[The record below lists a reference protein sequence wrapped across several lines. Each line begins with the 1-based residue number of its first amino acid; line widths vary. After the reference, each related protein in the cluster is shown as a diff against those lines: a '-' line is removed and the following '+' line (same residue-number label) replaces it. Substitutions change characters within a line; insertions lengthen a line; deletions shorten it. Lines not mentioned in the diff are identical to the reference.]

1 MKKLFVLILLFPV
14 CMGLA
19 QNSGESEFSLEQ
31 AQNQEIYMQFD
42 KPFYLSGETVWYS
55 LFNMTADMHKL
66 IFGRRFMEL
75 ALIDRNK
82 QIVMK
87 ERIKVEDGRSAG
99 QFELPN
105 FLTTGNYMLV
115 VSYPFEDVENF
126 IYRRVVPVYNPN
138 EIISSEAEAARE
150 VTAQSAGNSA
160 LESEYAT
167 IVANKRSYGARERA
181 SVDINLKGF
190 SSADLSVVVRERSM
204 STEKQRDI
212 RSIMLDPANPEVNA
226 TLTSVERTNYRE
238 NKPLDWSL
246 VNSHGS
252 LLYELLQLDSLDGS
266 SIPYAYVAEDQVA
279 MAIFEVNPGLFV
291 LDGTQLTGDRKTFF
305 FNNFSFSKRTF
316 NSMTFRTTRDMADN
330 EGMMNFSWIVR
341 PRDFGKAFDP
351 ELQRTP
357 AASDYVL
364 DYAQRKEILGE
375 IYRGQAYEAV
385 PEKGSELETNRMNYR
400 PIQFKKTAD
409 YSDMASVPEFL
420 KEVVTGMKV
429 WNTPKKKD
437 VKINFSGGRYE
448 SAPLFLVDGIPTLDM
463 EKVFEIP
470 MTDVEGIGV
479 MKDPQNKTQRDQ
491 TQEIARFGY
500 FGSNGVIVIK
510 LKEGVTNPFQE
521 EFNALLSTKLYIQNR
536 PFPEPD
542 YNARNRNSPSPDFR
556 PVLYWEPLV
565 KARRGRAKI
574 DFFTS
579 DDVGI
584 YEVIVEGIG
593 ENGQVIHARQ
603 SITVGNPVLFSKN

>member
-1 MKKLFVLILLFPV
+1 MKKLFILVVLFPV
-14 CMGLA
+14 WTVLA
-19 QNSGESEFSLEQ
+19 QNSGESEFSVEQ
-31 AQNQEIYMQFD
+31 AQNQEIYIQFD

-55 LFNMTADMHKL
+55 LFNITADAHRL
-66 IFGRRFMEL
+66 IFGRRFMEM

-82 QIVMK
+82 QIVIK

-99 QFELPN
+99 QFELPS

-115 VSYPFEDVENF
+115 VTYPFEEVENF
-126 IYRRVVPVYNPN
+126 IYRKVIPVFNPN
-138 EIISSEAEAARE
+138 EIIDTEASENRQ
-150 VTAQSAGNSA
+150 VTAQAAGSSI
-160 LESEYAT
+160 LESDYVT
-167 IVANKRSYGARERA
+167 VVANKRNYGARERA
-181 SVDINLKGF
+181 SIDINLKGI
-190 SSADLSVVVRERSM
+190 SNADLSVVVRERRM

-212 RSIMLDPANPEVNA
+212 RSVMLNAANPEVNT
-226 TLTSVERTNYRE
+226 TLSAVERTNYRE

-246 VNSHGS
+246 VSSHGS

-266 SIPYAYVAEDQVA
+266 SIPYAYVAEDQVSL
-279 MAIFEVNPGLFV
+279 AIFEVNPGLFV
-291 LDGTQLTGDRKTFF
+291 LDGTQLTGDKKTFY

-330 EGMMNFSWIVR
+330 EGVMNFSWIVR
-341 PRDFGKAFDP
+341 PRDYSKVFDA
-351 ELQRTP
+351 ELLKTP
-357 AASDYVL
+357 PASDYAV

-375 IYRGQAYEAV
+375 IYKSQAYEAV
-385 PEKGSELETNRMNYR
+385 SEKGRELETNRMKYQ
-400 PIQFKKTAD
+400 PIEYKKTED
-409 YSDMASVPEFL
+409 YSEMASVPEFL
-420 KEVVTGMKV
+420 KEINTGMKV

-448 SAPLFLVDGIPTLDM
+448 SAPLFLVDGIPTLDL

-470 MTDVEGIGV
+470 MNDIDGIGV
-479 MKDPQNKTQRDQ
+479 MKDPQNKTQQDQ
-491 TQEIARFGY
+491 IQEIARFGY

-521 EFNALLSTKLYIQNR
+521 EFNALLSTRLYIQNKL
-536 PFPEPD
+536 FPQPD

-579 DDVGI
+579 DDVGV
-584 YEVIVEGIG
+584 YDVIVEGIG
-593 ENGQVIHARQ
+593 ENGEVIHARQ
-603 SITVGNPVLFSKN
+603 SIVLGNPVLFDKN